1 MSWFS
6 VISNPLSREFKGRT
20 LGVMR
25 LGVTIVAAALAASLV
40 ACTGTETPDA
50 VQPIQSE
57 QTRTPPTRPDETPDS
72 SALQTVYFD
81 YDDSTLRPD
90 AREALRKNA
99 TYLKTYR
106 DVAVE
111 VQGNCDER
119 GTEEYNL
126 ALGKRRAEAAKSYLV
141 DLGVNSARVAT
152 VSFGEEKPVAVGHDE
167 ASWAKNRRSDF
178 IARD

>member
-1 MSWFS
+1 
-6 VISNPLSREFKGRT
+6 
-20 LGVMR
+20 
-25 LGVTIVAAALAASLV
+25 
-40 ACTGTETPDA
+40 
-50 VQPIQSE
+50 
-57 QTRTPPTRPDETPDS
+57 
-72 SALQTVYFD
+72 VYFD

-99 TYLKTYR
+99 TFLKSNTG
-106 DVAVE
+106 VAVE

-141 DLGVNSARVAT
+141 DLGVNSSRVAT

-178 IARD
+178 VVRD

>member
-1 MSWFS
+1 
-6 VISNPLSREFKGRT
+6 
-20 LGVMR
+20 VMR
-25 LGVTIVAAALAASLV
+25 LGVLITAAVLM
-40 ACTGTETPDA
+40 ACTSTPEPTRA
-50 VQPIQSE
+50 PIDSE
-57 QTRTPPTRPDETPDS
+57 SSQTPRRDTRPDTS
-72 SALQTVYFD
+72 SENQDFSLQTVYFD

-99 TYLKTYR
+99 TYLKSNR

-152 VSFGEEKPVAVGHDE
+152 VSFGEEKPVAMGHDE
-167 ASWAKNRRSDF
+167 ASWAKNRRTDF
-178 IARD
+178 VVRD

>member
-1 MSWFS
+1 M
-6 VISNPLSREFKGRT
+6 
-20 LGVMR
+20 MR
-25 LGVTIVAAALAASLV
+25 LGVFIVAAALM
-40 ACTGTETPDA
+40 ACTSTPEPTPDLNA
-50 VQPIQSE
+50 ERPSSTGTNPNNRNGSE
-57 QTRTPPTRPDETPDS
+57 TDS
-72 SALQTVYFD
+72 FALQTVYFD

-99 TYLKTYR
+99 TFLKGER

>member
-1 MSWFS
+1 
-6 VISNPLSREFKGRT
+6 
-20 LGVMR
+20 MR
-25 LGVTIVAAALAASLV
+25 LGVLIVAAALAACSTDD
-40 ACTGTETPDA
+40 AANTQNPGDPSAGSTGGR
-50 VQPIQSE
+50 QPVDTRGSE
-57 QTRTPPTRPDETPDS
+57 GDNF
-72 SALQTVYFD
+72 ALQTVYFD

-99 TYLKTYR
+99 TFLKSNTG
-106 DVAVE
+106 VAVE

-141 DLGVNSARVAT
+141 DLGVNSSRVAT

-167 ASWAKNRRSDF
+167 ASWAKNRRGDF
-178 IARD
+178 VVRD

>member
-1 MSWFS
+1 
-6 VISNPLSREFKGRT
+6 
-20 LGVMR
+20 MR

-40 ACTGTETPDA
+40 ACQSDKGPESGTQ
-50 VQPIQSE
+50 QPIQSE
-57 QTRTPPTRPDETPDS
+57 PTRPPVRPDETPDS